1 MATVEPKALYKVSP
15 AEPQMG
21 YFTVSIDC
29 TKFTDTET
37 VNGGR
42 VSPCVAT
49 DFTTKPPTLAQSLL
63 VSRGNLR
70 WKMMMESLS
79 IRSNLRV
86 HNIVTT
92 YATDA
97 GDTAISTLAF
107 GLVFDTVDFVPN
119 VGTTIDGSTTTST
132 KAGFLKD
139 KIAEALNTTRVE
151 NMSVFDPTTVGG
163 TANAQ
168 QLRNL
173 SVEAG
178 PVNAG
183 GGNIVDAITVS
194 EVTAFGPLTSAQRTA
209 EGTGGTT
216 YSAE

>member
-49 DFTTKPPTLAQSLL
+49 DFTTKPTTLAQSLL

-79 IRSNLRV
+79 IRSNVRV

-92 YATDA
+92 YASDA
-97 GDTAISTLAF
+97 GDQPITNLAF
-107 GLVFDTVDFVPN
+107 GLVFENGDYLPTT
-119 VGTTIDGSTTTST
+119 GTSVDGSTTTT
-132 KAGFLKD
+132 KAMYIAD
-139 KIAEALNTTRVE
+139 KIGEALSETRTE
-151 NMSVFDPTTVGG
+151 NVLVYDPTLSGG
-163 TANAQ
+163 VMVRESSTTAVTAAAVSADSGVI
-168 QLRNL
+168 R
-173 SVEAG
+173 
-178 PVNAG
+178 
-183 GGNIVDAITVS
+183 DAITVT
-194 EVTAFGPLTSAQRTA
+194 EVSAFAPNTSGQLATDNSL
-209 EGTGGTT
+209 T